1 MFSHKNNRQQAEEEH
16 EYIGGNVKNPDQI
29 LTNDVNVCFLNAN
42 TTNIA
47 LKNFWSYIP
56 ISYIL
61 YSIYALFLSWII
73 NNANCKHSPELLKC
87 IYLVIYH
94 IIMRIW
100 YLRYAIRRFDKCLI
114 LLYTLENGIITSKEL
129 CREEKIASLWF
140 GDKPSRSTMTGSM
153 DEFGGRLGEKPKW
166 AAVIASAKPVAI
178 AIIAKY
184 VKLFPTDCVAMLQG
198 NTNRIFKNYV

>member
-1 MFSHKNNRQQAEEEH
+1 MKTGQKR
-16 EYIGGNVKNPDQI
+16 GK
-29 LTNDVNVCFLNAN
+29 T
-42 TTNIA
+42 
-47 LKNFWSYIP
+47 
-56 ISYIL
+56 
-61 YSIYALFLSWII
+61 
-73 NNANCKHSPELLKC
+73 
-87 IYLVIYH
+87 
-94 IIMRIW
+94 RIW
-100 YLRYAIRRFDKCLI
+100 YLRYAIRRSEKCLI

-153 DEFGGRLGEKPKW
+153 VGFGGRLGEKPKC

-184 VKLFPTDCVAMLQG
+184 VKLFPTDCVAMLKG